1 MSDQPQV
8 AGTAR
13 DNQMGGANAKVQAVN
28 AFNKPPPKQHAQGNG
43 DGRSQEELDEEEWQR
58 EKERLS
64 QRLREKR
71 ERELREKEGQ
81 QGSGSKPPA
90 GDPNKAPGVAP
101 PSGGGEAPKKKKLLN
116 GTNIEYRYPSGS
128 VYVGG
133 FKDGKLH
140 GFGKYKYHPSGD
152 RYEGEWVA
160 DMKHGQGMYQYDC
173 GDKYTGEWRAGKKH
187 GKGTYAFQSGDEY
200 TGNWKEDKI
209 HGHGV
214 FDIARNGNRY
224 EGAWVESYRQ
234 GYGVLKC
241 GNGDVYMGNWTKGK
255 EDKEG
260 VLTYANGNIYAG
272 DWKMG
277 QMDGKGILVEEAQKY
292 TVEHISGYLIA
303 KVPVEADG
311 AVDPD
316 WNKANKLY
324 MSHLERMEAER
335 GGGGGGGAAGG
346 GGGGADPEELTKLK
360 LERDMWEKKYNDL
373 LAQKGGG
380 TTTDVA
386 DAGGEENLDFNDHAA
401 VRARIAE
408 LKEQREMQARRA
420 DEMEQKVKQA
430 ESQLGELEFENK
442 RLKEAAAAG
451 GGATAVS
458 GADQAEMDKMQRRIA
473 DLERELN
480 ARKQPAASGN
490 RQSNDPL
497 ELKAQLELLD
507 GEVRHLRSTREE
519 LQKQRQAN
527 LEAQTSIMQ
536 LEQKNEELLKEVNVV
551 RQRASHSTNEANEDA
566 KRQIDQ
572 QADEIKDLRQ
582 ELQDQKVAALTNEQ
596 SLKKAKQRLRDAE
609 EKALRVNDLESQLA
623 SLKNSKSNSNDAI
636 EKRSNELDTL
646 RNKNAE
652 LERRLEEM
660 DGNAAAAGAAGA
672 AAGAGASSA
681 AHAAQVKE
689 LQAKVD
695 SQHSDYKKEKKKH
708 KKAAAERDELSGKV
722 AALGLELERTRRAAE
737 VADGGVTAVVRVR
750 PAQPNETGRSM
761 VEVPSA
767 TSVSVNGETFS
778 GFAFCAGPEQN
789 NNIDAVLED
798 LRPTAR
804 SVAQGFNGC
813 VLTLGPM
820 GGGKSQFCNAASKTL
835 LGDVF
840 KAVDEAT
847 RPGGRAQSFTP
858 SYSITCVEVN
868 CDGTFDLNN
877 SGSTGSD
884 LRPMRDTF
892 GSVVLDGVMSV
903 PCQLARDAAVDYMAA
918 VGRRRRQRSHL
929 IYTLHVTLRHK
940 VSEAVLRGKFTIA
953 DLAGSGSLGD
963 QEDVEAAKYVNKSMI
978 ALNNVVTALAS
989 SGQTG
994 VPYRDDPLTTVLA
1007 DALGG
1012 NCRLAV
1018 VCAVGPGENDAEA
1031 AAQAVG
1037 VAQKLTKVQSRA
1049 VAQLETSETG
1059 RLRGLVAQLQSPEAA
1074 EPVLHDID
1082 SLRE

>member
-1 MSDQPQV
+1 M
-8 AGTAR
+8 
-13 DNQMGGANAKVQAVN
+13 QAVN
-28 AFNKPPPKQHAQGNG
+28 AFNNPPPKKHAAPQ
-43 DGRSQEELDEEEWQR
+43 DGKSQEELDEEEWQR

-71 ERELREKEGQ
+71 ERELREREQQGQQGQ
-81 QGSGSKPPA
+81 QGSANKPPA

-101 PSGGGEAPKKKKLLN
+101 PSGTGDAPKKKKLLN

-173 GDKYTGEWRAGKKH
+173 GDRYTGEWRAGKKH
-187 GKGTYAFQSGDEY
+187 GKGTYAFASGDEY

-224 EGAWVESYRQ
+224 EGNWAESYRQ

-277 QMDGKGILVEEAQKY
+277 QMDGKGILMEDGQKY

-324 MSHLERMEAER
+324 MQHIERLEAER
-335 GGGGGGGAAGG
+335 NGGAAGG
-346 GGGGADPEELTKLK
+346 GGGGGGGADAEEITKLK

-386 DAGGEENLDFNDHAA
+386 DGGADDNLDLNDHAA

-420 DEMEQKVKQA
+420 DEAEQKAKQT
-430 ESQLGELEFENK
+430 ESQFGELEFENK
-442 RLKEAAAAG
+442 RLKEAAASG
-451 GGATAVS
+451 GGA
-458 GADQAEMDKMQRRIA
+458 GAAGGDAAAQAELDKMQRRVA

-480 ARKQPAASGN
+480 SRKQAATSGN

-497 ELKAQLELLD
+497 ELKAQLELLE

-519 LQKQRQAN
+519 LQKQRQQN
-527 LEAQTSIMQ
+527 LEAQQSIMQ

-551 RQRASHSTNEANEDA
+551 RQRASHSSNEANEDA
-566 KRQIDQ
+566 KRQIEQ
-572 QADEIKDLRQ
+572 QQEEIKDLRQ
-582 ELQDQKVAALTNEQ
+582 EVQDQKVAALTNEQ

-609 EKALRVNDLESQLA
+609 EKALRVSDLEAQLTA
-623 SLKNSKSNSNDAI
+623 LKNSKSNANDAI
-636 EKRSNELDTL
+636 EKRGNELDSL
-646 RNKNAE
+646 RAKNAE

-660 DGNAAAAGAAGA
+660 DGHGGAAAAGA
-672 AAGAGASSA
+672 AAGAGAGSA
-681 AHAAQVKE
+681 AQEAQIKE

-708 KKAAAERDELSGKV
+708 KKAAAERDELQGKV
-722 AALGLELERTRRAAE
+722 AALGVELERAKRAAA
-737 VADGGVTAVVRVR
+737 VADGTVTTVVRVR
-750 PAQPNETGRSM
+750 PPAPNESGKT
-761 VEVPSA
+761 VVDVPNPS
-767 TSVSVNGETFS
+767 TVTVNGEAFN
-778 GFAFCAGPEQN
+778 GFAFCAGPDLN
-789 NNIDAVLED
+789 NNIDASLED

-804 SVAQGFNGC
+804 AVAQGFNSC
-813 VLTLGPM
+813 VMTLGPM
-820 GGGKSQFCNAASKTL
+820 GGGKSHFCSAASKTL

-868 CDGTFDLNN
+868 CDGMFDLNN

-884 LRPMRDTF
+884 LRAMRDAF
-892 GSVVLDGVMSV
+892 GTVVLDGVMSV

-940 VSEAVLRGKFTIA
+940 VSEAVLRGKFTLA
-953 DLAGSGSLGD
+953 DLAGPGSLGD
-963 QEDVEAAKYVNKSMI
+963 QSDVEAAKYVNKSI
-978 ALNNVVTALAS
+978 GALTNVVNALAS
-989 SGQTG
+989 ASSG

-1018 VCAVGPGENDAEA
+1018 VCAVGPNENDAEA

-1037 VAQKLTKVQSRA
+1037 VAQKLTSVQCRPTPL
-1049 VAQLETSETG
+1049 LETSETG
-1059 RLRGLVAQLQSPEAA
+1059 RLRGLVSQLQSPEAA